1 MEPEVSTPKIEAEQ
15 SPVQYGQQVERGPR
29 PSGPETGFERGA
41 ERYEQ
46 VAEARAAAADS
57 AGLGTI
63 LPPPVLQPAG
73 VSPDSTLT
81 SGPITASDEDLIEK
95 EWVDRAKKIIAETRD
110 DPFKREAAVNQ
121 LQRDYQKKRYGR
133 ELGEA

>member
-15 SPVQYGQQVERGPR
+15 SSAQYGHQVERGPR

-46 VAEARAAAADS
+46 VAEARAAAANS